1 MTQPSLTFIRF
12 ENGIWHGHVEA
23 ERQPDLE
30 VRYLGKA
37 LEGVELSPTDNGWNL
52 YVQVPVTA
60 LSEGVHSFVIVDAGS
75 VDKIGSFSIIAGEPA
90 ADDLR
95 TELDLLRAEL
105 DMLKRAFRR
114 VSRGDG

>member
-12 ENGIWHGHVEA
+12 ESGIWHGHVDA
-23 ERQPDLE
+23 EQKPGLE
-30 VRYLGKA
+30 VRYLGET
-37 LEGVELSPTDNGWNL
+37 LEGVELSPADNGWDL
-52 YVQVPVTA
+52 YVPVPVTA

-75 VDKIGSFSIIAGEPA
+75 VEKLGSFSIIAGEPS

-95 TELDLLRAEL
+95 AEVDLLRAEL